1 MIKILIVDDEQIER
15 EGMEAIL
22 NRAFPDLIIEQANNG
37 NSAVELAASFKPDL
51 VLMDVQMPGINGL
64 EAVEQ
69 ILAEF
74 PQIKFIMVTAYD
86 TFQYV
91 QSALKLG
98 AKDYIL
104 KPSKVSEIRTTIGK
118 VLKEI
123 ENERELQAESSLQR
137 EMLQRTLALVET
149 DVVTQLLFDHVHE
162 VHLNMLLEM
171 LEIQSTGQVF
181 VMNVIVPEGMEH
193 FYTKMKTIVRKTK
206 SGWMGALYDGQLP
219 IIIFR
224 NGQSYRS
231 QAISLARDIL
241 LTVNKEQKAG
251 WFIGIG
257 NVCPTLD
264 KIRPSYQEAIIAS
277 SDRSLPVKYRFY
289 QDIPV
294 MNDSVSSQQVRY
306 LKKDLSDQVRLG
318 QWDQI
323 KTNLSQLIHAYEME
337 GIEILQ
343 AQQFILAALWS
354 IWSVINN
361 LGIEAATP
369 FFHYQASNYRHLR
382 SETIHLLME
391 MKNSSDR
398 HYLSLEAD
406 TIYQVKQY
414 IMENSQQ
421 DISLETLSMKVGLS
435 PIYISK
441 MFKEKLGINYI
452 DFLTE
457 CRIEK
462 AKKMLADPEKS
473 IKEITIEVGY
483 HEPNYFSKV
492 FKKLCNV
499 TPREY
504 RKALLG
510 LKETER

>member
-1 MIKILIVDDEQIER
+1 MIKLLIVDDEQIER

-22 NRAFPDLIIEQANNG
+22 NRAFPDLIVEQANNG
-37 NSAVELAASFKPDL
+37 NRAVELAASFKPDL
-51 VLMDVQMPGINGL
+51 VLMDIQMPGMNGL

-74 PQIKFIMVTAYD
+74 PHTKFIMVTAYD
-86 TFQYV
+86 TFNYV

-104 KPSKVSEIRTTIGK
+104 KPSKVSEIRATVGK

-162 VHLNMLLEM
+162 VHLNMLMEM
-171 LEIQSTGQVF
+171 LDIQSTGQVF
-181 VMNVIVPEGMEH
+181 VMNVIVPDGMEH
-193 FYTKMKTIVRKTK
+193 LYSRIKEKVRKTR

-231 QAISLARDIL
+231 QATSLARDIL
-241 LTVNKEQKAG
+241 LAVNREQQAG

-257 NVCPTLD
+257 NECGSLEN
-264 KIRPSYQEAIIAS
+264 IRQSYQEAIIAS
-277 SDRSLPVKYRFY
+277 SNRTLPVKYRIY

-294 MNDSVSSQQVRY
+294 LNETGSWQQAKY

-323 KTNLSQLIHAYEME
+323 KTNISHLIQAYEME
-337 GIEILQ
+337 GIEIQQ
-343 AQQFILAALWS
+343 AQQFVLEALWS
-354 IWSVINN
+354 IWSIIND
-361 LGIEAATP
+361 LGIETATP
-369 FFHYQASNYRHLR
+369 IYNYQTQNYRQLR
-382 SETIHLLME
+382 SETGNLLMDI
-391 MKNSSDR
+391 KDSYDR
-398 HYLSLEAD
+398 HYISLEAD
-406 TIYQVKQY
+406 TIYRIKQY

-421 DISLETLSMKVGLS
+421 NISLETLSNKVGLS

-462 AKKMLADPEKS
+462 AKKMLAEPEKS

-492 FKKLCNV
+492 FKKMCNV

-504 RKALLG
+504 RKTLLG
-510 LKETER
+510 IKE